1 MYSVCP
7 RCRLRVVVSNLARAR
22 IRACQVPGDGSLG
35 CMLVRGVGAEG
46 ACHAR
51 VRVGAAL
58 SRRLPWRSRHDTR
71 RQAKPRHARRAKF
84 VRWSVGRQT
93 TTRWLLVGWWWW
105 QWQWQWRQP
114 AASSWRVRSIL
125 LSGRCFSLPGS
136 QEAARS
142 GGQVASQSASLKEAR
157 EGFGANYPACRGC
170 WAGGCWAVTPSHSPI
185 TPVTVHSE

>member
-114 AASSWRVRSIL
+114 AAGVFGRSCCL
-125 LSGRCFSLPGS
+125 VAVSHCQAVKRQRGQAGKS
-136 QEAARS
+136 Q
-142 GGQVASQSASLKEAR
+142 VSQ
-157 EGFGANYPACRGC
+157 
-170 WAGGCWAVTPSHSPI
+170 
-185 TPVTVHSE
+185 PV